1 MSEHLAVRH
10 QEAGDT
16 TPIQGRVFARDCK
29 GRASRSRTG
38 ALLGARKA
46 SQQDEQ
52 LRQAAEWFDLT
63 TSRSIAY
70 RL

>member
-1 MSEHLAVRH
+1 MSEQFAVRH
-10 QEAGDT
+10 QKAGDT
-16 TPIQGRVFARDCK
+16 TPIQGRVFARDDK
-29 GRASRSRTG
+29 GWASRGRTG
-38 ALLGARKA
+38 ALLGVRKA
-46 SQQDEQ
+46 SLQDEQ